1 MILKK
6 KGNEIFSFE
15 NEEELKNYCAEN
27 NSINL
32 RMFQD
37 FDISKFNKR
46 TKRFDRIKSS
56 KV

>member
-1 MILKK
+1 MLLKK

-15 NEEELKNYCAEN
+15 NEEELKNYCAESN
-27 NSINL
+27 AVNL

-37 FDISKFNKR
+37 FDISKYNKR
-46 TKRFDRIKSS
+46 TKRFERIKSN